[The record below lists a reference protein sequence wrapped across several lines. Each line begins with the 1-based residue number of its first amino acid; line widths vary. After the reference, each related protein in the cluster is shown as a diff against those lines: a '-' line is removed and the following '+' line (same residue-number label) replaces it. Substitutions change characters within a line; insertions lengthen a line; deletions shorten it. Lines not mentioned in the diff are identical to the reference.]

1 VITNVPG
8 PRTRLH
14 LLESRLL
21 EIHPHV
27 PLMGTLGL
35 GIALFSYDGTLS
47 WGYSADWDLV
57 PDLHDLVLATQH
69 CFDELHRAASA
80 ASR

>member
-1 VITNVPG
+1 MITNVPG
-8 PRTRLH
+8 PSVPLY

-35 GIALFSYDGTLS
+35 GIALFSYAGTLS
-47 WGYSADWDLV
+47 WGFSADWNLI
-57 PDLHDLVLATQH
+57 PDLHELVLATH
-69 CFDELHRAASA
+69 DSFEGLRRAAGLT
-80 ASR
+80 